1 MIKNFFQKHRAV
13 FLTIIITAL
22 VSGLAT
28 SGYFVIKNE
37 KKKADQKVEALQKSM
52 DELQAKTE
60 SSVRNEKPQTVSDDP
75 ETTAQSVPTAK
86 KSTVVT
92 PVVEE
97 AKEKTVPCSTYANTT
112 VQVSSAECDLI
123 KQKNEQSKGI
133 DAGYQKCL
141 AACEAV
147 YRASVPVTSRSQ
159 YDSTFGSGAYENKV
173 SECQDKRDDCKDDCL
188 DARSS
193 QMKKLWK

>member
-1 MIKNFFQKHRAV
+1 MIKNFFQRHRAV
-13 FLTIIITAL
+13 LLAIIITML

-37 KKKADQKVEALQKSM
+37 KTKADQKVEALQKSM

-60 SSVRNEKPQTVSDDP
+60 NSVKSEEPQIVNNDP
-75 ETTAQSVPTAK
+75 EAAIQSAPAVQ
-86 KSTVVT
+86 KSTPVT
-92 PVVEE
+92 PVAEE
-97 AKEKTVPCSTYANTT
+97 PKEKTVPCSTYANTT

-159 YDSTFGSGAYENKV
+159 YDSVFGSGAYENKV
-173 SECQDKRDDCKDDCL
+173 SQCQDKRDDCKDDCL